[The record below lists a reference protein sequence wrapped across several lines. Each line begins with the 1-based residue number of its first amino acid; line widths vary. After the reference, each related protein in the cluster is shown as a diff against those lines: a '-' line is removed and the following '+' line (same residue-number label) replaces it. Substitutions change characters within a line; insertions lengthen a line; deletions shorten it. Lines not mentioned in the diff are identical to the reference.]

1 MDPRELPNQG
11 FPRDICLHN
20 CVTGI
25 LYTLLRHKPSS
36 EIMEIVPGIHQIDG
50 INGNCYV
57 IVRDGLTLIDT
68 GLPHGSAQILAYL
81 KNVLQQNPAEFR
93 TIILTHFH
101 IDHTGNVFE
110 LKKASGAKVAIH
122 EADADYVSGKKARPS
137 LKGVRGLL
145 MTLLGGLFFK
155 SPDFQPDI
163 LLKDGDTIAGL
174 ICIHTP
180 GHTPGS
186 ICLLDPGTKVLF
198 SGDLLRYDG
207 VKIEGPPPQFTPDMK
222 RAMQLVK
229 KIAALDFE
237 ILLSGHGVPL
247 KAGASEKV
255 REFAQSIE

>member
-1 MDPRELPNQG
+1 
-11 FPRDICLHN
+11 
-20 CVTGI
+20 
-25 LYTLLRHKPSS
+25 
-36 EIMEIVPGIHQIDG
+36 MEIVPGIHQIDG

-57 IVRDGLTLIDT
+57 IIRDGVTLIDT
-68 GLPHGSAQILAYL
+68 GLPHGSAQILAFL
-81 KNVLQQNPAEFR
+81 RDVLQKNPQDLR

-122 EADADYVSGKKARPS
+122 EADADFVSGKKTGPS
-137 LKGVRGLL
+137 PKGVTGVL
-145 MTLLGGLFFK
+145 MKVMGRLFFRT
-155 SPDFQPDI
+155 PEFQPDI
-163 LLKDGDTIAGL
+163 LLKDGENIAGL
-174 ICIHTP
+174 TCIHTP

-198 SGDLLRYDG
+198 SGDLIRYNG
-207 VKIEGPPPQFTPDMK
+207 VQIEGPPPKFTPDMGG
-222 RAMQLVK
+222 AMQSVK

-255 REFAQSIE
+255 REFARSVK

>member
-1 MDPRELPNQG
+1 M
-11 FPRDICLHN
+11 
-20 CVTGI
+20 
-25 LYTLLRHKPSS
+25 PSRG
-36 EIMEIVPGIHQIDG
+36 IMEIAHGIHQIDG

-81 KNVLQQNPAEFR
+81 RDILRKKPPDLS

-122 EADADYVSGKKARPS
+122 YADADYVSGRKARPS
-137 LKGVRGLL
+137 PKGVRVLF
-145 MTLLGGLFFK
+145 MRVLGRLFFR

-163 LLKDGDTIAGL
+163 LLADGDIIAGL
-174 ICIHTP
+174 ICIHAP

-207 VKIEGPPPQFTPDMK
+207 VKIEGPPPQFTPDME
-222 RAMQLVK
+222 RAMESVK

-237 ILLSGHGVPL
+237 ILLPGHGVPL
-247 KAGASEKV
+247 KAGASEKA
-255 REFAQSIE
+255 RKFARSIQ

>member
-1 MDPRELPNQG
+1 M
-11 FPRDICLHN
+11 
-20 CVTGI
+20 
-25 LYTLLRHKPSS
+25 PSRG
-36 EIMEIVPGIHQIDG
+36 IMEIVPGIHQIDG
-50 INGNCYV
+50 VNGNCYI

-68 GLPHGSAQILAYL
+68 GLPHGTAQILAYL
-81 KNVLQQNPAEFR
+81 RNVLQKNPSDVR

-101 IDHTGNVFE
+101 VDHTGNVVE
-110 LKKASGAKVAIH
+110 LKKVSGAKVAIH

-145 MTLLGGLFFK
+145 MTVLGSLFFR
-155 SPDFQPDI
+155 SPDFQPDT
-163 LLKDGDTIAGL
+163 LLKDGDIIAGL
-174 ICIHTP
+174 TCIHTP

-207 VKIEGPPPQFTPDMK
+207 VKIDGPPPQFTPDMG
-222 RAMQLVK
+222 RAMQSVK
-229 KIAALDFE
+229 KIAALDFG

-255 REFAQSIE
+255 REFARSIQ